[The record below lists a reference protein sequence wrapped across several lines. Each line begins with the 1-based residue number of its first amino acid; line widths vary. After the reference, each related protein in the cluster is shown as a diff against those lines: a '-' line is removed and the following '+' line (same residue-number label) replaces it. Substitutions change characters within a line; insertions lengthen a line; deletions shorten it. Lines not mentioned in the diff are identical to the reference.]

1 MIRAVLSNPSHP
13 EYGVAT
19 IPFPIP
25 HDQYAHCM
33 ELLEALEIG
42 DAVKADCKVQAID
55 SFYSVLK
62 RTEMLTVNVEELS
75 YLAKRLDGFDIGEA
89 AQFQAMAHKLEL
101 FELKDLI
108 NLTFC
113 CQQATVITDFSDLAS
128 VGRDHYMNLHGGCA
142 KTEELDAL
150 DGEETARRLI
160 ENGNGAV
167 TPYGVAYDNGMKLE
181 QVYNGRCFPCYYYE
195 PNAITVAVTA
205 KSEPEDTEHIA
216 WLFLPMVQEEID
228 RALQRAGVADPADTR
243 RRLENTQLPNEVDV
257 LLDVEQ
263 ESLAD
268 DFRWYA
274 AYHDEGHHPHVHM
287 MVWSAEP
294 KKGYLTREGIAAM
307 RSKMTNAIF
316 HEEMKELYIKK
327 DAVYKES
334 VQTAR
339 DVLLTRITAMEN
351 SDCTDPV
358 IEQKLWELSQTL
370 EQVDGRHVY
379 GYLPKEVKAQVDEI
393 VERLAQLPEVAACY
407 DQWWRLKDEIAGYYG
422 QNTPPHQ
429 PMVQQREFRAIKN
442 MIIQQAETFR
452 QPVLEQVPV
461 ETEPDEQQVSPSPI
475 SPVVMPQ
482 PQTVTSQIKIEG
494 GAVIQLLHHMSRVFR
509 GNMPVIPPA
518 LRIDSKRRRR
528 LQEKRMAM
536 GHKRDDHE
544 EQERLRN
551 EQIL

>member
-1 MIRAVLSNPSHP
+1 MARLIQKSGYIKNGKASGYM
-13 EYGVAT
+13 EYVAT
-19 IPFPIP
+19 R
-25 HDQYAHCM
+25 DGV
-33 ELLEALEIG
+33 EII
-42 DAVKADCKVQAID
+42 Q
-55 SFYSVLK
+55 S
-62 RTEMLTVNVEELS
+62 TEPVTKKQEQFI
-75 YLAKRLDGFDIGEA
+75 KRLLKDFLDA
-89 AQFQAMAHKLEL
+89 KEL
-101 FELKDLI
+101 FEY
-108 NLTFC
+108 
-113 CQQATVITDFSDLAS
+113 SDYLQTPNRGTAS
-128 VGRDHYMNLHGGCA
+128 AFIAVALDTHLHEVESESGYMSYIAQRPRAEKHGGHG
-142 KTEELDAL
+142 LF
-150 DGEETARRLI
+150 GEA
-160 ENGNGAV
+160 
-167 TPYGVAYDNGMKLE
+167 D
-181 QVYNGRCFPCYYYE
+181 
-195 PNAITVAVTA
+195 VTA
-205 KSEPEDTEHIA
+205 LKAAKAELEAHNGKVWTFIFSLRREDAERLGYNKAAA
-216 WLFLPMVQEEID
+216 W
-228 RALQRAGVADPADTR
+228 R
-243 RRLENTQLPNEVDV
+243 N
-257 LLDVEQ
+257 LLKQ
-263 ESLAD
+263 ESAAIAEAMRIQTD

-287 MVWSAEP
+287 MVWSAKP

-327 DAVYKES
+327 DAAYKES

-339 DVLLTRITAMEN
+339 DALVTRITAMEN

-358 IEQKLWELSQTL
+358 IEQKLRELSQTL
-370 EQVDGRHVY
+370 EQVDGKHVY

-407 DQWWRLKDEIAGYYG
+407 EQWWKLKDEIAGYYG
-422 QNTPPHQ
+422 RNTPPRQ
-429 PMVQQREFRAIKN
+429 PLVQQKEFRTIKN
-442 MIIQQAETFR
+442 MIIQQAEAFR
-452 QPVLEQVPV
+452 QPVLGQVPV
-461 ETEPDEQQVSPSPI
+461 ETEPDEQQVPPSPE

-482 PQTVTSQIKIEG
+482 PQAVTSQIKIEG

>member
-1 MIRAVLSNPSHP
+1 MARLIQKSGYIKNGKASGYM
-13 EYGVAT
+13 EYVAT
-19 IPFPIP
+19 RDGVEIIQSTEPVTKKQEQFIQKLLKDFP
-25 HDQYAHCM
+25 
-33 ELLEALEIG
+33 
-42 DAVKADCKVQAID
+42 DAK
-55 SFYSVLK
+55 
-62 RTEMLTVNVEELS
+62 
-75 YLAKRLDGFDIGEA
+75 
-89 AQFQAMAHKLEL
+89 EL
-101 FELKDLI
+101 FEYSDYLQVPNRGTASAFI
-108 NLTFC
+108 
-113 CQQATVITDFSDLAS
+113 ATTLDTHLHEVESES
-128 VGRDHYMNLHGGCA
+128 GYMSYIAQRPRAEKHGGHG
-142 KTEELDAL
+142 L
-150 DGEETARRLI
+150 
-160 ENGNGAV
+160 
-167 TPYGVAYDNGMKLE
+167 
-181 QVYNGRCFPCYYYE
+181 F
-195 PNAITVAVTA
+195 
-205 KSEPEDTEHIA
+205 SE
-216 WLFLPMVQEEID
+216 
-228 RALQRAGVADPADTR
+228 ADTTDLKAAKAELEAHNGKVWTFIFSLR
-243 RRLENTQLPNEVDV
+243 REDAERLGYNKAAAWQN
-257 LLDVEQ
+257 LLKQ
-263 ESLAD
+263 ESAAIAEAMRIQTD

-287 MVWSAEP
+287 MVWSTEP

-316 HEEMKELYIKK
+316 HEDMKELYIKK
-327 DAVYKES
+327 DAAYKES

-339 DVLLTRITAMEN
+339 DALVTRITAMEH

-370 EQVDGRHVY
+370 DQIDGKHVY

-407 DQWWRLKDEIAGYYG
+407 EQWWKLKDEIAGYYG
-422 QNTPPHQ
+422 RNTPPHQ
-429 PMVQQREFRAIKN
+429 PLVQQKEFRAIKN

-452 QPVLEQVPV
+452 QPVPEQASL
-461 ETEPDEQQVSPSPI
+461 ETEPVEQQVPWSSE

-482 PQTVTSQIKIEG
+482 PQAVTSQIKIEG

-551 EQIL
+551 EQMMP